1 MNDIPLNERYTLTIN
16 EYSQYFHIG
25 VKRLRRLAEMNVGV
39 FSIRCGNRFLIVRPK
54 FEEYL
59 LQNCLIQIS
68 FHLQQVVAIPETV
81 RKYTVN
87 PKEVKERMK
96 RPNPEDKQLLSLR
109 EASAVFNL
117 SYQKLYQLVL
127 KGDTSFV
134 AYYRTRRLVIRDEF
148 VKFLNSDGNME
159 KLANAKNRTKKRLEA

>member
-1 MNDIPLNERYTLTIN
+1 M
-16 EYSQYFHIG
+16 
-25 VKRLRRLAEMNVGV
+25 RR
-39 FSIRCGNRFLIVRPK
+39 
-54 FEEYL
+54 
-59 LQNCLIQIS
+59 
-68 FHLQQVVAIPETV
+68 H
-81 RKYTVN
+81 
-87 PKEVKERMK
+87 
-96 RPNPEDKQLLSLR
+96 NPEEKQLLSLR

-134 AYYRTRRLVIRDEF
+134 AYYRRLVIRDEF

>member
-1 MNDIPLNERYTLTIN
+1 
-16 EYSQYFHIG
+16 
-25 VKRLRRLAEMNVGV
+25 
-39 FSIRCGNRFLIVRPK
+39 
-54 FEEYL
+54 
-59 LQNCLIQIS
+59 
-68 FHLQQVVAIPETV
+68 
-81 RKYTVN
+81 
-87 PKEVKERMK
+87 MK
-96 RPNPEDKQLLSLR
+96 RPNPEEKQLLSLR

>member
-1 MNDIPLNERYTLTIN
+1 M
-16 EYSQYFHIG
+16 
-25 VKRLRRLAEMNVGV
+25 
-39 FSIRCGNRFLIVRPK
+39 
-54 FEEYL
+54 
-59 LQNCLIQIS
+59 
-68 FHLQQVVAIPETV
+68 QQVVAIPETV

-159 KLANAKNRTKKRLEA
+159 KLVNAKNRTKKRLEA